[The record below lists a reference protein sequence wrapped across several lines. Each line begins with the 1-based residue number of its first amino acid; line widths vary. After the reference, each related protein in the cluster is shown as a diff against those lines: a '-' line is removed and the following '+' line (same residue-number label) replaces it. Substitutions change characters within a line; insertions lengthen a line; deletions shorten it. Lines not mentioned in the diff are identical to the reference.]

1 MRGAV
6 KQLSADRRKRIRG
19 NESKVYLVE
28 TCKFWR
34 VVFLVIGG
42 MAFFLKSVIGMS
54 QEKLLISSGNQYLTD
69 DIPFDI
75 SMGIW

>member
-1 MRGAV
+1 V

-42 MAFFLKSVIGMS
+42 MAFFLLSTNRLSRRKCR
-54 QEKLLISSGNQYLTD
+54 ISSRYH
-69 DIPFDI
+69 
-75 SMGIW
+75 